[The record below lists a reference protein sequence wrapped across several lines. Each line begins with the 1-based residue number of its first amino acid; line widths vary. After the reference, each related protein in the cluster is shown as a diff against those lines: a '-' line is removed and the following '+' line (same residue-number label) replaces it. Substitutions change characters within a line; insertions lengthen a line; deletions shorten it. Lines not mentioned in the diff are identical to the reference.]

1 MKAAVRCESLDMAG
15 LARAEK
21 HGRRDDWIGKQRK
34 IRDRKPLVAGGLN
47 LLERY
52 EKHTEGAR
60 QNKGAKK
67 PVLHFIVRFPPEV
80 LTDEGPSSFSVLDRE
95 GRERLMLKQA
105 VRFIQDTHG
114 GQAVFA
120 ARLDRDEAGETV
132 VDVFACP
139 KYLKESKSAR
149 REPTLWTSATRFG
162 EELARTHQDHIR
174 ARMKDAK
181 TAKPITSPRA
191 VGIALQESFG
201 QFFERENGVKLDPRK
216 LKNSTAKD
224 RIEVEEWRL
233 RQIETEALEAEASR
247 DRAESQAESVR
258 AQTKTEKEAFRR
270 QAREWVER
278 EKTSLASKHRQA
290 DADRAAA
297 AADLMT
303 ARTVLDRLKETY
315 LAVRQ
320 SLPRIR
326 QILTWDLATDAETRQ
341 AKADRKQVV
350 KISPILR
357 NAIRD
362 AEDQAGRVSASPKQ
376 SGPEPASHDSGP
388 GF

>member
-21 HGRRDDWIGKQRK
+21 HGRREDWIGQQRK
-34 IRDRKPLVAGGLN
+34 IKDRKPLVAGGLN
-47 LLERY
+47 LVERY
-52 EKHTEGAR
+52 EKHTEGTR

-67 PVLHFIVRFPPEV
+67 PVLHFIIRFPPEV
-80 LTDEGPSSFSVLDRE
+80 LTDEGPSPFSVLDRE
-95 GRERLMLKQA
+95 GRERLMVKQA
-105 VRFIQDTHG
+105 VKFIQDTHG

-216 LKNSTAKD
+216 LKDSRAKD

-233 RQIETEALEAEASR
+233 RQIETEALEAEATR

-258 AQTKTEKEAFRR
+258 AQTKAEKEAFRQ

-357 NAIRD
+357 SAIRD
-362 AEDQAGRVSASPKQ
+362 AEDQAGRASAPPKQ
-376 SGPEPASHDSGP
+376 SGPEPTHDSGP
-388 GF
+388 GL

>member
-1 MKAAVRCESLDMAG
+1 MNG
-15 LARAEK
+15 
-21 HGRRDDWIGKQRK
+21 
-34 IRDRKPLVAGGLN
+34 
-47 LLERY
+47 
-52 EKHTEGAR
+52 
-60 QNKGAKK
+60 
-67 PVLHFIVRFPPEV
+67 
-80 LTDEGPSSFSVLDRE
+80 SS
-95 GRERLMLKQA
+95 
-105 VRFIQDTHG
+105 
-114 GQAVFA
+114 
-120 ARLDRDEAGETV
+120 
-132 VDVFACP
+132 
-139 KYLKESKSAR
+139 
-149 REPTLWTSATRFG
+149 
-162 EELARTHQDHIR
+162 
-174 ARMKDAK
+174 
-181 TAKPITSPRA
+181 
-191 VGIALQESFG
+191 
-201 QFFERENGVKLDPRK
+201 VK
-216 LKNSTAKD
+216 
-224 RIEVEEWRL
+224 
-233 RQIETEALEAEASR
+233 
-247 DRAESQAESVR
+247 
-258 AQTKTEKEAFRR
+258 
-270 QAREWVER
+270 
-278 EKTSLASKHRQA
+278 KTSLASKHRQA